1 MADETKEGKAET
13 LFQNFGKKVDKFMEE
28 LNEAGG
34 KLNKEF
40 EEKYEDLKQAAEK
53 LKAQAEN
60 KDRWKEV
67 ESSLKRAGKELE
79 NAVKAAFKKKDPQ
92 S

>member
-1 MADETKEGKAET
+1 MAEETKEGKAET

-79 NAVKAAFKKKDPQ
+79 NAVKAAFKKKDSQ

>member
-1 MADETKEGKAET
+1 MTDETKEGKAET

-28 LNEAGG
+28 LKEAGG

-40 EEKYEDLKQAAEK
+40 EDKYEDLKQAAEK

-79 NAVKAAFKKKDPQ
+79 NAVKAAFKKKEAQ
-92 S
+92 

>member
-79 NAVKAAFKKKDPQ
+79 NAVKAAFKKKQD
-92 S
+92 

>member
-1 MADETKEGKAET
+1 MAEQTKEGKAET

-79 NAVKAAFKKKDPQ
+79 NAVKAAFKKKE
-92 S
+92 

>member
-40 EEKYEDLKQAAEK
+40 EDKYEDLKQAAEK

>member
-1 MADETKEGKAET
+1 MADETKEGRAET

-79 NAVKAAFKKKDPQ
+79 NAVKAAFKKKQD
-92 S
+92 

>member
-1 MADETKEGKAET
+1 MAEQTKEGKAET

-67 ESSLKRAGKELE
+67 ETSLKRAGKELE
-79 NAVKAAFKKKDPQ
+79 NAVKAAFKKKE
-92 S
+92 

>member
-40 EEKYEDLKQAAEK
+40 EDKYEDLKQAAEK

-79 NAVKAAFKKKDPQ
+79 NAVKAAFKKKESQ

>member
-79 NAVKAAFKKKDPQ
+79 NAVKAAFKKKQ
-92 S
+92 E